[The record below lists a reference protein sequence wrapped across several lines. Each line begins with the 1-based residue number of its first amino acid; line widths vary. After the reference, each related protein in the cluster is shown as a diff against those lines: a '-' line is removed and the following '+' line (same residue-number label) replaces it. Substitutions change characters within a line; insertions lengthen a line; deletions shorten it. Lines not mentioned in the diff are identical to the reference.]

1 MPFTRLQDSG
11 RRRALLLSAV
21 VALIATADALTG
33 PQVRLIS
40 FAGIAPMF
48 AALRCSAR
56 WTAVVTASYVAAG
69 VVLYARNFSD
79 WTMSGSLVGLAGTL
93 VVAVFAQ
100 LLCHN
105 RRRRDDAFDRTRLV
119 ADEVQRAMLHELP
132 LRAGGYAVAGFYVS
146 ALEGARVGGDIY
158 EAVETPYGTRLV
170 IGDVQGKGM
179 PAIGAG
185 HEALASFR
193 EAAHYEA
200 TLEGVAA
207 RMEASLRRHNA
218 RAVAQGGTE
227 RFVTALLIEIGP
239 DGHGRSLSCG
249 HIPYYVVRGGRVVE
263 RDEGQWLPL
272 GLGELT
278 GERRRAH
285 DAWPLDEDWAVLCT
299 DGVTE
304 ARRGD
309 GTFYP
314 LGERLA
320 RWTGMAPAELAT
332 ALRADLTEFT
342 GGRLK
347 DDATVLIV
355 RRSPDSAPLRPTAEQ
370 PPHSHAPNRS
380 QQAPPAPTGSHSA
393 DHPQR
398 TPADRRA
405 PTAEPRASEGPG
417 ASAALGASADGD
429 RPRTVS

>member
-21 VALIATADALTG
+21 VVLIAVADVITG
-33 PQVRLIS
+33 PDVRLIS
-40 FAGIAPMF
+40 FAGVAPMF

-56 WTAVVTASYVAAG
+56 WTAVVTASFVVAGA
-69 VVLYARNFSD
+69 VVYSVNFSD
-79 WTMSGSLVGLAGTL
+79 WTVSGSLVGLFGTL
-93 VVAVFAQ
+93 VVAAFAL

-132 LRAGGYAVAGFYVS
+132 LRAGPYAVAGFYVS

-158 EAVETPYGTRLV
+158 EAVETPYGVRLV

-207 RMEASLRRHNA
+207 RMEASLERHNA

-249 HIPYYVVRGGRVVE
+249 HIPYYVVRGDRVTE
-263 RDEGQWLPL
+263 RNEAQWLPL

-278 GERRRAH
+278 GERRRAF
-285 DAWPLDEDWAVLCT
+285 DAWPLDGDWAVLCT

-304 ARRGD
+304 ARRRD

-320 RWTGMAPAELAT
+320 GWTGLAPAELAA
-332 ALRADLTEFT
+332 ALRADLTDFT
-342 GGRLK
+342 GGELK
-347 DDATVLIV
+347 DDATALIV
-355 RRSPDSAPLRPTAEQ
+355 RRGPDSAPLRPATELPAG
-370 PPHSHAPNRS
+370 SHAGDR
-380 QQAPPAPTGSHSA
+380 A
-393 DHPQR
+393 
-398 TPADRRA
+398 PAD
-405 PTAEPRASEGPG
+405 PG
-417 ASAALGASADGD
+417 VSPG
-429 RPRTVS
+429 RPRPVS

>member
-1 MPFTRLQDSG
+1 MPFTRLQDAG
-11 RRRALLLSAV
+11 RRRALLLILVVCLLAV
-21 VALIATADALTG
+21 ADMITG
-33 PQVRLIS
+33 PQVRIIS

-56 WTAVVTASYVAAG
+56 WTGAVTAAFVIASA
-69 VVLYARNFSD
+69 VLYTVNFSV
-79 WTMSGSLVGLAGTL
+79 WTVSGSLVGLLGTL
-93 VVAVFAQ
+93 VVAAFA
-100 LLCHN
+100 LALCHN

-132 LRAGGYAVAGFYVS
+132 LRAGPYEVAGFYVS

-170 IGDVQGKGM
+170 VGDVQGKGM

-200 TLEGVAA
+200 TLEGIAA

-218 RAVAQGGTE
+218 RSVAQGGTE
-227 RFVTALLIEIGP
+227 RFVTALLMEVGP
-239 DGHGRSLSCG
+239 DGRGRSLSCG
-249 HIPYYVVRGGRVVE
+249 HIPYYVIREGRVSE
-263 RDEGQWLPL
+263 RDEGEWLPL

-278 GERRRAH
+278 GERRRAY

-304 ARRGD
+304 ARRRD

-314 LGERLA
+314 LRERLA
-320 RWTGMAPAELAT
+320 GWTGLEPAELAAT
-332 ALRADLTEFT
+332 LRADLTVFT
-342 GGRLK
+342 GGELK

-355 RRSPDSAPLRPTAEQ
+355 RRSPDSPPLRPAPQ
-370 PPHSHAPNRS
+370 PPV
-380 QQAPPAPTGSHSA
+380 TGRTGDATGATA
-393 DHPQR
+393 DPHP
-398 TPADRRA
+398 PADRD
-405 PTAEPRASEGPG
+405 PTVR
-417 ASAALGASADGD
+417 
-429 RPRTVS
+429 RPLS

>member
-11 RRRALLLSAV
+11 RRRALLLSALV
-21 VALIATADALTG
+21 VLIALADVVTG
-33 PQVRLIS
+33 PEVRLIS
-40 FAGIAPMF
+40 FAGVAPMF

-56 WTAVVTASYVAAG
+56 WTGVVTASFVVASA
-69 VVLYARNFSD
+69 VIYSVNFSD
-79 WTMSGSLVGLAGTL
+79 WTVSGSLVGLLGTF
-93 VVAVFAQ
+93 VVAAFAQ

-132 LRAGGYAVAGFYVS
+132 LRAGAYAVAGFYVS

-170 IGDVQGKGM
+170 VGDVQGKGM

-200 TLEGVAA
+200 TLEGVAM
-207 RMEASLRRHNA
+207 RMEASLKRHNA

-249 HIPYYVVRGGRVVE
+249 HIPYYVVRGDRVTE

-278 GERRRAH
+278 GERRRAF

-304 ARRGD
+304 ARRRD

-314 LGERLA
+314 LGERLKG
-320 RWTGMAPAELAT
+320 WTGLAPDELAA

-355 RRSPDSAPLRPTAEQ
+355 RRSPDSAPLRPAAGL
-370 PPHSHAPNRS
+370 PAGSHA
-380 QQAPPAPTGSHSA
+380 G
-393 DHPQR
+393 D
-398 TPADRRA
+398 RA
-405 PTAEPRASEGPG
+405 PAEPD
-417 ASAALGASADGD
+417 AAPS